1 MAKTGGVLPDRRNRV
16 LLALTLALTALAA
29 CTKNSEAAAPAQPS
43 APKPSTP
50 APAAPPPPAAA
61 ASSGAAVLSGIPGM
75 DFSALPAAARRELS
89 TVFTDEFCY
98 CGCPHTL
105 GQCLKGH
112 TTCQH
117 AKRMARLAARQAAA
131 GVPATETIVAL
142 SEYYASFRAARRNLE
157 VDPRMCMG
165 DATAPVTLVEF
176 SDFECPYCGKARPL
190 LEAFAKKNASQVR
203 FCNVPFPLPMHPNAV
218 PAGQAVLWA
227 RDQGKYWEMHDAL
240 FENAQNLTPASI
252 VGIASKLGL
261 DGAKL
266 QKALQAGTYAQE
278 LEKYK
283 ALGSSANVRGTPSLF
298 FNGRSYDTQMGL
310 TDDALT
316 HTLEDELEWRA
327 NGNAW
332 AAD

>member
-1 MAKTGGVLPDRRNRV
+1 MLPDRRNRV
-16 LLALTLALTALAA
+16 LLALTLALTALSA
-29 CTKNSEAAAPAQPS
+29 CTKNSEAAQPAQPT

-50 APAAPPPPAAA
+50 APAAPPPQAAA
-61 ASSGAAVLSGIPGM
+61 PASGGSVLSGIPGM
-75 DFSALPAAARRELS
+75 DFSALPPAAQRELS

-112 TTCQH
+112 TPCQH

-131 GVPATETIVAL
+131 GVPATDIIVAL
-142 SEYYASFRAARRNLE
+142 SEYYSAFRATRQKLE

-165 DATAPVTLVEF
+165 DAKAQVTLVEF
-176 SDFECPYCGKARPL
+176 SDFECPYCGTARPV
-190 LEAFAKKNASQVR
+190 LEAFAKKNASRLR
-203 FCNVPFPLPMHPNAV
+203 FCNVPYPLPMHANAV

-240 FENAQNLTPASI
+240 FENARNLSPANI
-252 VGIASKLGL
+252 VAIANKLGL
-261 DGAKL
+261 KGADL

-283 ALGSSANVRGTPSLF
+283 ELGSDAKIRGTPSLF
-298 FNGRSYDTQMGL
+298 FNGRAYDTQMGVNEE
-310 TDDALT
+310 TLT
-316 HTLEDELEWRA
+316 HSLEDELEWRA
-327 NGNAW
+327 NNNAW

>member
-1 MAKTGGVLPDRRNRV
+1 MLPDRRNRI

-29 CTKNSEAAAPAQPS
+29 CSKNSEAAAPAQPT

-50 APAAPPPPAAA
+50 APAQPPPAAA
-61 ASSGAAVLSGIPGM
+61 PSSRASVLSGIPGM
-75 DFSALPAAARRELS
+75 DFSALPPAAQRELS

-112 TTCQH
+112 TSCQH
-117 AKRMARLAARQAAA
+117 AKRMARLSARQAAA
-131 GVPATETIVAL
+131 GVPATDIILAL
-142 SEYYASFRAARRNLE
+142 SEYYASFRAPRRTLE

-165 DATAPVTLVEF
+165 DANAPVTLVEF
-176 SDFECPYCGKARPL
+176 SDFECPYCGKARPV
-190 LEAFAKKNASQVR
+190 LEAFAKKNASRVR
-203 FCNVPFPLPMHPNAV
+203 FCNVPFPLPMHANAV

-227 RDQGKYWEMHDAL
+227 RDQGRFWEMHDAL
-240 FENAQNLTPASI
+240 FENAQNLSSAAI
-252 VGIASKLGL
+252 VGIANKLGL
-261 DGAKL
+261 KGAEL
-266 QKALQAGTYAQE
+266 QKALQAGTYAKE

-283 ALGSSANVRGTPSLF
+283 ALGNSANVQGTPSLF
-298 FNGRSYDTQMGL
+298 FNGRFHDAQVGL
-310 TDDALT
+310 TEEVLT

-327 NGNAW
+327 NRNAW